1 MEQELI
7 KAKEMI
13 AKLEQENE
21 NLKTELAG
29 DDARMDKMQQEF
41 KLKLRKKTDELRKAD
56 EVSEKVYAELGLKIM
71 QLEFENKKLKEENQV
86 LEGDVSD
93 LTKIIAEK
101 EFELDEDLKEENETL
116 KAENAEWDRQL
127 EECELIPSENV
138 LCSYDDIHDFIWLQL
153 KQLSIDY
160 PNIPEFDWDQLFRD
174 FSNNLENE

>member
-93 LTKIIAEK
+93 L
-101 EFELDEDLKEENETL
+101 KEENETL

-127 EECELIPSENV
+127 EECELVPKENV

-160 PNIPEFDWDQLFRD
+160 PNIPDFDWDQLFRD
-174 FSNNLENE
+174 FTNNLENE